1 MTIYEAIRNRRYDAK
16 ISQNALAKKS
26 GVPQRNISFW
36 ESGRGDPSVNDCL
49 RLARGLRIS
58 LAELTEGVTLGE
70 EEPECC

>member
-1 MTIYEAIRNRRYDAK
+1 MSIYEAIRNRRYDAK

-49 RLARGLRIS
+49 RLAKGLGIS
-58 LAELTEGVTLGE
+58 LAEMIEGVTLGE
-70 EEPECC
+70 EESECC